1 MTYKVHEDEH
11 VAGVYRALSLRFL
24 IRYVDMLSST
34 DSFAGKTIDHG
45 LLPTRRYRRAVDE
58 WVRKPPESA
67 HAALALIEFA
77 GALAADRLS
86 AVLRDTLPSAEMDAA
101 DQAVS
106 LTAVAEW
113 LNGRALGERADWQ
126 QPAPPDVGGEEP
138 ATIAAL
144 VEKRFRLEAQTEE
157 AIRGLDLGPDDE
169 TGDKIVAVMSDAEG
183 VLDQRIVDRIPETI
197 ADLAAQLRLY
207 RILVV
212 GTSQNWADNRDHR
225 LFRSMEEGLDAMM
238 AKDGE
243 AQP

>member
-58 WVRKPPESA
+58 WVRKPLESA

-77 GALAADRLS
+77 GVLASDRLTS
-86 AVLRDTLPSAEMDAA
+86 GVLRDTLPSAEMDAA
-101 DQAVS
+101 DQ
-106 LTAVAEW
+106 TVALMAAAGW

-126 QPAPPDVGGEEP
+126 QRPAPPDTGGEEP

-144 VEKRFRLEAQTEE
+144 VEKRVRLGMQAEDT
-157 AIRGLDLGPDDE
+157 IRGLDLGPDDD
-169 TGDKIVAVMSDAEG
+169 TGDKIVNVLSDAEMA
-183 VLDQRIVDRIPETI
+183 LDQRIVDRIPETI

-207 RILVV
+207 RILAA

-225 LFRSMEEGLDAMM
+225 LFRSMEVGLDAMM
-238 AKDGE
+238 AKGG
-243 AQP
+243 AS

>member
-1 MTYKVHEDEH
+1 MTYKVYEDEH

-34 DSFAGKTIDHG
+34 DGFAGRTVDHG

-67 HAALALIEFA
+67 HAALALVEFA

-101 DQAVS
+101 DQAVA

-113 LNGRALGERADWQ
+113 LNRPALGERADWQ
-126 QPAPPDVGGEEP
+126 HAAPPADGGEEP
-138 ATIAAL
+138 ATIAEL
-144 VEKRFRLEAQTEE
+144 VEKRVRLGMQAEDT
-157 AIRGLDLGPDDE
+157 IRGLDLGPDDD
-169 TGDKIVAVMSDAEG
+169 TGDKIVNVLSDAEMA
-183 VLDQRIVDRIPETI
+183 LDQRIVDRIPETI

-207 RILVV
+207 RILAA

-238 AKDGE
+238 AKGG
-243 AQP
+243 AS

>member
-1 MTYKVHEDEH
+1 
-11 VAGVYRALSLRFL
+11 VYRALSLRFL

-34 DSFAGKTIDHG
+34 DSFAGRTIDHG

-67 HAALALIEFA
+67 HSALALVEFA

-126 QPAPPDVGGEEP
+126 QPAPPADGGEEP

-169 TGDKIVAVMSDAEG
+169 TGDKIVDAMSEAEG
-183 VLDQRIVDRIPETI
+183 VLDQRIVDRVPETI

-207 RILVV
+207 RILMAS
-212 GTSQNWADNRDHR
+212 GTNGWADNRDHR

-238 AKDGE
+238 AKGGVS
-243 AQP
+243 

>member
-67 HAALALIEFA
+67 HAALALVEFA

-101 DQAVS
+101 DQAVA
-106 LTAVAEW
+106 LTAAAEW

-126 QPAPPDVGGEEP
+126 QAAPPAAGGEEP
-138 ATIAAL
+138 ATIAEL
-144 VEKRFRLEAQTEE
+144 VEKRFRIEAQTEE
-157 AIRGLDLGPDDE
+157 AIRGLGPDDE
-169 TGDKIVAVMSDAEG
+169 TSDKIVDAMSKAEG
-183 VLDQRIVDRIPETI
+183 ALDQRIVDRIPETI

-207 RILVV
+207 RILMAG
-212 GTSQNWADNRDHR
+212 GTQAWADNRDHR
-225 LFRSMEEGLDAMM
+225 LFRSIEEGLDAMM
-238 AKDGE
+238 AKGG
-243 AQP
+243 AS

>member
-67 HAALALIEFA
+67 HAALALVEFA

-101 DQAVS
+101 DQAVA

-113 LNGRALGERADWQ
+113 LNRPALGERADWQ
-126 QPAPPDVGGEEP
+126 QPPPPDAGGEEP

-144 VEKRFRLEAQTEE
+144 VEKRVRLGMQAEDT
-157 AIRGLDLGPDDE
+157 IRGLDLGPDDD
-169 TGDKIVAVMSDAEG
+169 TGDKIVNVLSDAEMA
-183 VLDQRIVDRIPETI
+183 LDQRIVDHIPETI

-207 RILVV
+207 RILAA

-225 LFRSMEEGLDAMM
+225 LFRSMEVGLDAMM
-238 AKDGE
+238 AKGGVS
-243 AQP
+243 

>member
-24 IRYVDMLSST
+24 IRYIDMLSGA

-67 HAALALIEFA
+67 HAALALVEFA

-86 AVLRDTLPSAEMDAA
+86 AVLRDTLPSAETDAA
-101 DQAVS
+101 DQAVA

-113 LNGRALGERADWQ
+113 LNKRALGERTDWQ
-126 QPAPPDVGGEEP
+126 RQAAPPADGGEEP

-144 VEKRFRLEAQTEE
+144 VEKRFRLEAQTED

-169 TGDKIVAVMSDAEG
+169 TGDKIVDAMSEAEG
-183 VLDQRIVDRIPETI
+183 VLDQRIVDHVPETL
-197 ADLAAQLRLY
+197 ADLAAQLRLH
-207 RILVV
+207 RVLVA
-212 GTSQNWADNRDHR
+212 GGWADHRDHR

-238 AKDGE
+238 AKGGVS
-243 AQP
+243 

>member
-24 IRYVDMLSST
+24 IRYVDMLSGA

-58 WVRKPPESA
+58 WVRKPAESA
-67 HAALALIEFA
+67 HAAVALVEFA
-77 GALAADRLS
+77 GALAADRLTS

-101 DQAVS
+101 DQAVA
-106 LTAVAEW
+106 LTAAAEW
-113 LNGRALGERADWQ
+113 LNRPALGERADWQ
-126 QPAPPDVGGEEP
+126 PAPRAGAGEEEP

-157 AIRGLDLGPDDE
+157 AIRGLGPDDE
-169 TGDKIVAVMSDAEG
+169 TSDKIVDAMSEAEG
-183 VLDQRIVDRIPETI
+183 ALDQRIVDRIPETI

-207 RILVV
+207 RILAA

-225 LFRSMEEGLDAMM
+225 LFRSMEVGLDAMM
-238 AKDGE
+238 AKGGVS
-243 AQP
+243 